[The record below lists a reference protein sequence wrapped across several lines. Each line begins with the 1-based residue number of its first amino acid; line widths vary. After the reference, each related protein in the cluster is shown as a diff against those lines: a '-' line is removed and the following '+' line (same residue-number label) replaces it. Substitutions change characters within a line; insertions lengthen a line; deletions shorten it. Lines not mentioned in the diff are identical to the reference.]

1 MTEERPPEPSSPPV
15 YTPPPIAPPAPQPE
29 PAISWAPMPAAP
41 PPTVRAPR
49 STLSLVAGVVLIVL
63 GILGVIAAIAVL
75 TIGREVVRQFDF
87 SGIPGYTGNDPN
99 GFVGS
104 VLAFLGIFVLVCSTF
119 YIVGG
124 VGITRS
130 KDWGRV
136 TGIVI
141 GILAGLFWLLGVVS
155 GRRADI
161 SFELTLLAL
170 HAYVAVALLFFW
182 RTRTPA

>member
-1 MTEERPPEPSSPPV
+1 MTEERPPEPSPSPAYSPPTS
-15 YTPPPIAPPAPQPE
+15 TPVPTPE
-29 PAISWAPMPAAP
+29 PQISWAPTPSTAAP
-41 PPTVRAPR
+41 IKPGSRT
-49 STLSLVAGVVLIVL
+49 TLSLVAGVVLIVL
-63 GILGVIAAIAVL
+63 GILGVIAAVAVL
-75 TIGREVVRQFDF
+75 TIGRELVNQFDF

-104 VLAFLGIFVLVCSTF
+104 VLAFLGIVVLVFSTF

-130 KDWGRV
+130 KDWGRI

-141 GILAGLFWLLGVVS
+141 GILASLFWLLGVVG

-161 SFELTLLAL
+161 SFELELLAL
-170 HAYVAVALLFFW
+170 HVYVAIALLFFW
-182 RTRTPA
+182 RTHARA